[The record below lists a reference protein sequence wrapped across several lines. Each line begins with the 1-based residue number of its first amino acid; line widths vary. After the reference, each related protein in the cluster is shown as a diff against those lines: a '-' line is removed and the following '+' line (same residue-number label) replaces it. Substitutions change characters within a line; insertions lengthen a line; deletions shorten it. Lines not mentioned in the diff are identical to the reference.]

1 MWLKWCF
8 DRTIAFLGLLLLFP
22 LLLSIALFIRIKMPG
37 GSIFFIQQRVGYR
50 GKLFRMVKFRS
61 MVAQHN
67 GSTVTV
73 AGETRITPFG
83 RFLRRY
89 KLDELPEL
97 WNVLCG
103 KMSFVGPRPDVP
115 GFADQLQGEERLILE
130 LRPGITGPASIKY
143 RNEEELLAQVA
154 DPERYNREVLF
165 PDKVQINL
173 AYYREWSFWKDMYY
187 IFVTLFR

>member
-1 MWLKWCF
+1 M
-8 DRTIAFLGLLLLFP
+8 AFLGLLLLFP

-61 MVAQHN
+61 MVTQHN

-73 AGETRITPFG
+73 AGEARIPPFG

-103 KMSFVGPRPDVP
+103 TMSFVGPRPDVP
-115 GFADQLQGEERLILE
+115 GFADQLHGEERLILE

-143 RNEEELLAQVA
+143 RNEEELLAQVS